1 MTTTA
6 LTSTPAMQVASTRWP
21 WIVLFA
27 RTLLFLGW
35 QAVIA
40 VIYLLPG
47 SSSAWTA
54 AAAWWPLTAT
64 LTNVVCWVLLSK
76 LFQREG

>member
-1 MTTTA
+1 MERTKLTTTT
-6 LTSTPAMQVASTRWP
+6 LNSIPAMQVTSTRWP
-21 WIVLFA
+21 WIMLFS
-27 RTLLFLGW
+27 RTVLFLGW

-40 VIYLLPG
+40 GIYVLLG

-64 LTNVVCWVLLSK
+64 LTNLSCLFLL
-76 LFQREG
+76 G